1 MQDSLNPDLQEGGVC
16 MVSPGSFSGTENA
29 PPSPAPF
36 LGLAEHWHHLA
47 GPGDPSQKYGF
58 R

>member
-1 MQDSLNPDLQEGGVC
+1 MQDPLNPDLQEDGVC

-29 PPSPAPF
+29 PPPAPF